1 MASMEEFITALSS
14 KHPDDAED
22 LQEAFQVLQKQKINT
37 LERLAKLTD
46 GQWQRLGLA
55 LGIEALLR
63 EAASEAGE
71 AAGERP
77 SEASRGKA
85 TVTNSSSPARF
96 ETEEPLREEATDG
109 LFQRKAG
116 RRAQVNS
123 STRSEP
129 REREPRKE
137 MGLLGE
143 TELLPPENLEELW
156 QELLEDTLPPDKR
169 DLLQASWQRTQSDS
183 ERYMLFL
190 EYSSYLRKQEVTEE
204 EKAERRKQLEPLL
217 KEYGLDKPEPESQGC
232 TWMMTLSLI
241 ALIAAII
248 YYTFRAVDPEATQI
262 L

>member
-1 MASMEEFITALSS
+1 MASIEEFIAALSAN
-14 KHPDDAED
+14 HPDDAED
-22 LQEAFQVLQKQKINT
+22 LAEASKVLQKQKINT

-46 GQWQRLGLA
+46 SQWQRLGLA

-63 EAASEAGE
+63 EAASEAALE
-71 AAGERP
+71 PHAGKP
-77 SEASRGKA
+77 
-85 TVTNSSSPARF
+85 TVTAPTSTESRL
-96 ETEEPLREEATDG
+96 ETEEPVWEEATDG

-116 RRAQVNS
+116 RRAQVS
-123 STRSEP
+123 SASRT
-129 REREPRKE
+129 EPRKE
-137 MGLLGE
+137 KESTGSTGLLGD

-169 DLLQASWQRTQSDS
+169 DLLQASWQRAQSAS

-217 KEYGLDKPEPESQGC
+217 KEYGLDKPECETQSSCNWTVVLCLVLVIGA
-232 TWMMTLSLI
+232 M
-241 ALIAAII
+241 I
-248 YYTFRAVDPEATQI
+248 YYIFCSADPEAAQI